1 MNLIQPLLN
10 AFPSQALG
18 ALAGNLNETP
28 ERTRQGLADAL
39 PMFWAS
45 LIGKGS
51 TVAGAASL
59 LNLMRGSHFDADRV
73 ASGRDATEPGVLREG
88 NQMAQSVLGDTFS
101 SAASAI
107 ARHAG
112 VGLNSAQSLLGL
124 AAPLAFG
131 SIAKAAPTGGFTPE
145 GLMRFLQGQRDDVL
159 AAAPQGLALN
169 IDRPATTS
177 STYDRPSTVR
187 ATATPPVRTGNR
199 ILPWLIGLGAAAL
212 LALALGQCMSQR
224 TVVPDPTPLPRAEAP
239 RVVTPAAPAPG
250 NIIDLPGGIRL
261 DVPVGSIG
269 HDLATYLA
277 SNRAVPQTFTF
288 SDMNFDSGEV
298 VLTPESRATL
308 DAIATTLNAYPN
320 AAVRLDG
327 HTDTVGDRA
336 SNVDLSLGRANAV
349 ARLLSER
356 GVDPSRI
363 TTAGFGPDRPVGSN
377 DTDAG
382 RASNRRLEL
391 TVTRK

>member
-10 AFPSQALG
+10 SFSSQALG

-51 TVAGAASL
+51 TVAGAAGL
-59 LNLMRGSHFDADRV
+59 LNMIRGSHVDLDRV
-73 ASGRDATEPGVLREG
+73 ASGRDNVTEPGLLREG
-88 NQMAQSVLGDTFS
+88 NQMAQSVLGDSFNN
-101 SAASAI
+101 AASAI
-107 ARHAG
+107 SRHAG
-112 VGLNSAQSLLGL
+112 VALSSAQSLLGL
-124 AAPLAFG
+124 AAPIAFG
-131 SIAKAAPTGGFTPE
+131 SIAKAAPSGGFTPE

-169 IDRPATTS
+169 IDRAPS
-177 STYDRPSTVR
+177 YDRGPSTVR
-187 ATATPPVRTGNR
+187 STPTPPARTGNR
-199 ILPWLIGLGAAAL
+199 ILPWILGLGAAVL
-212 LALALGQCMSQR
+212 LALMLGQCMSQR
-224 TVVPDPTPLPRAEAP
+224 AVTPVPAPAPRAEAP
-239 RVVTPAAPAPG
+239 RVVTPAAPAPS
-250 NIIDLPGGIRL
+250 NIIELPGGIRL
-261 DVPVGSIG
+261 DVPVGTIG

-277 SNRAVPQTFTF
+277 SPRPVPQTFTF
-288 SDMNFDSGEV
+288 SNMNFDSGEV
-298 VLTPESRATL
+298 VLTAESRATL

-327 HTDTVGDRA
+327 HTDNVGDRA
-336 SNVDLSLGRANAV
+336 ANVDLSLARANAV

-377 DTDAG
+377 DTEAG
-382 RASNRRLEL
+382 RAANRRLEL
-391 TVTRK
+391 TITRK